1 MVKILK
7 VEDLK
12 NDDIVARIK
21 KELSSQLTF
30 SKGESSPASQKS
42 VSQEVSLLKCEKN
55 VKKDPE
61 PVSDPL
67 ANSNASQKPKTVPAT
82 PKFIVLS
89 KKVSE
94 ERMKR
99 FLSMTPED
107 VQPKNKKKYKCE
119 MALSEFKK
127 PVDTIRC
134 VQCGVLYERDIYKA
148 HIKVCKGNKVRA
160 KFGCTLCS
168 FTDYSFKELEAHL
181 RNHHPNKK

>member
-30 SKGESSPASQKS
+30 SKGETASASQKN
-42 VSQEVSLLKCEKN
+42 VPQEVSFLKCEKN

-61 PVSDPL
+61 PASDPL
-67 ANSNASQKPKTVPAT
+67 ANSDPAQKRKTTPTT

-94 ERMKR
+94 ERMRR
-99 FLSMTPED
+99 FLSMSPDD

-134 VQCGVLYERDIYKA
+134 VQCGVLYERDIYRA
-148 HIKVCKGNKVRA
+148 HTKVCQGNKVRA

-168 FTDYSFKELEAHL
+168 FTDYSFKELEAHI
-181 RNHHPNKK
+181 RAHHPNKK